1 MNTIL
6 GHHII
11 RRCAAIGGAA
21 LLLAGVT
28 LPVLAVDLAWSPTR
42 VRGTVIYLAGDKWE
56 EVAVGQVLNTAAIR
70 TLRSGRISIAAP
82 GFVVELGPRAVLE
95 LGASPQ
101 HSDSQ
106 LRHYLGTITIASTGE
121 RAEGVLLQA
130 GRLSITGIE
139 GKVEITV
146 SETATTFA
154 VQSGTLTVR
163 PPGSIVT
170 ASLHPGL
177 YIADANGLAPISS
190 TSVEGTVAAAQV
202 KQQTPAGPSNGNGGV
217 GGGNPNAGSGN
228 NSGVGGGNP
237 NAGSGNNSGVGGGN
251 PNAGSGN
258 NSGVGGG
265 ATTPPAG
272 NDASN
277 GQGNGPGDNSGSGP
291 GENSSNGANGTGN
304 GQSNGAGNGQGN
316 GSGNGQGNGAASG
329 KGRAP
334 DSDQSTGTTE

>member
-1 MNTIL
+1 MANHGLSPSTIEKSTSGIVSHGDRKSAATELNTIL

-82 GFVVELGPRAVLE
+82 GLVVELGPRAVLE

-228 NSGVGGGNP
+228 NSGVGGG
-237 NAGSGNNSGVGGGN
+237 
-251 PNAGSGN
+251 
-258 NSGVGGG
+258 